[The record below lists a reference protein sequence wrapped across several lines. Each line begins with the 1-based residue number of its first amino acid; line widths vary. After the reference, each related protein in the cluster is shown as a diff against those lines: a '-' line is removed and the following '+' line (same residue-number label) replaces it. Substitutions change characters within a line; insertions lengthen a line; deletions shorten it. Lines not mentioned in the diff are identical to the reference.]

1 MTTTILDTRPMRAKL
16 IDAGFQEEMADAM
29 LDVIVDSTDVL
40 VTKEHLKSELRLQTI
55 HMTAINLTIGGL
67 VIALLQYLG

>member
-16 IDAGFQEEMADAM
+16 IDAGYEAAMADAM
-29 LDVIVDSTDVL
+29 LDVLVDSTDVL

-55 HMTAINLTIGGL
+55 HMTGINLVIGGL
-67 VIALLQYLG
+67 LIAILQYLG